1 MYSQWRAVAIWA
13 LEMDIS
19 SNFFSGAFTFCS
31 HLSLERGDLFRMST
45 NYQCLGL
52 GWLFVYLQTAVFTSK
67 MTSSEGQHSKLPKAK
82 NIFEPQRMK
91 QTFSGMKMSILVEA
105 PGRMARASLKRSIPL
120 AVWRMHT
127 STTGT
132 LLQKATVYFLPRRWL
147 ASVCHSIKLTTAH
160 GQRKRLFA
168 QLRKR
173 ESW

>member
-1 MYSQWRAVAIWA
+1 M
-13 LEMDIS
+13 IS
-19 SNFFSGAFTFCS
+19 FFLCDVFSVKGSGDLGSGERHFIGFFFSGAFTFYS

-120 AVWRMHT
+120 PVWRMHT
-127 STTGT
+127 VAPLELCYKRPRSISCQEDGW
-132 LLQKATVYFLPRRWL
+132 QPCAT
-147 ASVCHSIKLTTAH
+147 A
-160 GQRKRLFA
+160 
-168 QLRKR
+168 
-173 ESW
+173 